1 MRARARTVRS
11 GRKEGERKVQ
21 GRWEEGQLLQLI
33 VAAVTSSPDV
43 LVPKKPSSPDV
54 IDAGR
59 GPSTRPSP
67 SPICSTAPAPAWDIC
82 GSEVGPPVHHKAAA
96 TPTAKLFLVDV
107 VVYRIRSLDEPTQQN
122 VFFFIFYGKVQI
134 IF

>member
-1 MRARARTVRS
+1 MWVCRFGVVWAGCTVAPATGYIGSRNAGRARTVRS

-21 GRWEEGQLLQLI
+21 GRWEEGQLIQLA

-67 SPICSTAPAPAWDIC
+67 SPSCSPARNIC
-82 GSEVGPPVHHKAAA
+82 GSEVGPPVHHKAPA
-96 TPTAKLFLVDV
+96 TPTAKL
-107 VVYRIRSLDEPTQQN
+107 N
-122 VFFFIFYGKVQI
+122 FFFG
-134 IF
+134 